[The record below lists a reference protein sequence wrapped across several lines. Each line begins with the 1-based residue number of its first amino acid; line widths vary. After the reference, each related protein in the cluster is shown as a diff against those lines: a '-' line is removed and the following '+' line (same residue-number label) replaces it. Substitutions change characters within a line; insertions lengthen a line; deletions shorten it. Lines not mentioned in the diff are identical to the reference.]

1 MIKVLHIIN
10 GANLGGISSMILNY
24 YRNIDRQKFHFDFIY
39 SIDEPLGHNGIELQ
53 KLGAKFFYVPKKSK
67 GIKIHVEGIKK
78 ILNEGQYEA
87 IHVHSSL
94 TSYVALAV
102 AKHCGVNVR
111 VAHAHNAV
119 KEINGIK
126 AKANRMIG
134 NALIKH
140 YATIRLAC
148 SKDAAIY
155 TFGAKSIYESNVK
168 ILPNAIDPQKYV
180 YSKDM
185 RTKKRTELGISES
198 TYVFGTVGRMTAEKN
213 QMFLVGVLKEVIN
226 KIPNTVMLLVG
237 DGELRSAIENKVQQE
252 GLSHNV
258 IFTGQRTDVPD
269 LLNVYDVFVMPSHYE
284 GFPVAGIEAGANGLP
299 LVLSD
304 TITQELGFL
313 PGVNYMSL
321 NEPPLNWADMITSYF
336 DVGRNVNALDTI
348 KANSYDIESSTKVLS
363 DIYAGERLR

>member
-10 GANLGGISSMILNY
+10 GADLGGISSMILNY

-53 KLGAKFFYVPKKSK
+53 KLGAKFFYVPKKSEGIRTHVH
-67 GIKIHVEGIKK
+67 GIKR
-78 ILNEGQYEA
+78 ILNEGQYNA

-102 AKHCGVNVR
+102 AKHCGVKVR

-119 KEINGIK
+119 KEIRGIK
-126 AKANRMIG
+126 AKTNRMIG

-140 YATIRLAC
+140 YATLRLAC

-155 TFGAKSIYESNVK
+155 TFGAKSIHESNVK

-180 YSKDM
+180 YSRDM
-185 RTKKRTELGISES
+185 RAKKRIELGISES
-198 TYVFGTVGRMTAEKN
+198 TFVFGTVGRMTTEKN
-213 QMFLVGVLKEVIN
+213 QMFLVGVLKEMIR
-226 KIPNTVMLLVG
+226 KIPNTIMLLVG
-237 DGELRSAIENKVQQE
+237 DGELRSDIENKVQQQ
-252 GLSHNV
+252 GLSDNV
-258 IFTGQRTDVPD
+258 IFTGQWTDVPD

-304 TITQELGFL
+304 TITRELGFL
-313 PGVNYMSL
+313 PRVNYLSL
-321 NEPPLNWADMITSYF
+321 NEPPLNWADMISSYVNVERNMNVL
-336 DVGRNVNALDTI
+336 DVI
-348 KANSYDIESSTKVLS
+348 KANSYDIESSTKILS
-363 DIYAGERLR
+363 DIYSGER